1 MVSDTFI
8 GEIFYPTQGF
18 LDKPSSRRLAWKTK
32 RDNLTREINMR
43 PDPCLSPFHSPLLL
57 QHHLLSRYISPIERL
72 EKETIYSQ
80 SSLFP
85 FSSSIPRCRFSILT
99 NCYLSNEK
107 PCRLWIQNFHRA
119 TNNVRQTRHRWW
131 HVSSYGEQP
140 FWKTYQPEGKRE
152 FLRIIES
159 SSY

>member
-1 MVSDTFI
+1 
-8 GEIFYPTQGF
+8 
-18 LDKPSSRRLAWKTK
+18 
-32 RDNLTREINMR
+32 MR
-43 PDPCLSPFHSPLLL
+43 PDPCLSPFLSPLLL

-107 PCRLWIQNFHRA
+107 PCRL
-119 TNNVRQTRHRWW
+119 
-131 HVSSYGEQP
+131 
-140 FWKTYQPEGKRE
+140 
-152 FLRIIES
+152 
-159 SSY
+159 

>member
-1 MVSDTFI
+1 
-8 GEIFYPTQGF
+8 
-18 LDKPSSRRLAWKTK
+18 
-32 RDNLTREINMR
+32 MR

-57 QHHLLSRYISPIERL
+57 QHHLLSRYILPIERL

-107 PCRLWIQNFHRA
+107 PCRL
-119 TNNVRQTRHRWW
+119 
-131 HVSSYGEQP
+131 
-140 FWKTYQPEGKRE
+140 
-152 FLRIIES
+152 
-159 SSY
+159 